1 MRYRCLLCLKLLRKY
16 INLNLH
22 KDNPNRYAETII
34 KIVLQLYMLKS
45 KDNIVDN
52 YNDDETRVYSSYHPS
67 QFDRAL
73 LNEAIQKAIEDK
85 DFMNSSLNLLTD
97 AKFPIYKNKIIE
109 HVQQLTNDKLTI
121 ALFQT
126 LSDTLEYKN
135 IEQIRNIFLGNIPA
149 KNSPSRTKSAEELN
163 VNPLTT
169 KPNQKSPKS
178 DNNESISDDTMRE
191 YICNKCGKSFLTGE
205 DLHIHQK
212 FEMKDIV

>member
-1 MRYRCLLCLKLLRKY
+1 MRYSCLLCLKLLTKY
-16 INLNLH
+16 INLNLY

-34 KIVLQLYMLKS
+34 KIVLQISMLKS

-52 YNDDETRVYSSYHPS
+52 YNDDETRIYSSYHPP
-67 QFDRAL
+67 QFDKAL

-85 DFMNSSLNLLTD
+85 DFMNSSLNLLKN

-126 LSDTLEYKN
+126 LFDTLEYKN
-135 IEQIRNIFLGNIPA
+135 MEQIRNIFLGNITA
-149 KNSPSRTKSAEELN
+149 KNSPSRTKSTEELN
-163 VNPLTT
+163 VNPLPT
-169 KPNQKSPKS
+169 KPNQKSPTS
-178 DNNESISDDTMRE
+178 DTNESVSDDTMIE
-191 YICNKCGKSFLTGE
+191 YICNKCGKSFLTRE
-205 DLHIHQK
+205 DLHIHEK

>member
-1 MRYRCLLCLKLLRKY
+1 M
-16 INLNLH
+16 NMNLH

-45 KDNIVDN
+45 KDNIVHN

-67 QFDRAL
+67 QFDKAL
-73 LNEAIQKAIEDK
+73 LNEAIQKAIKDK
-85 DFMNSSLNLLTD
+85 DFMNSSLNLIKNARYPL
-97 AKFPIYKNKIIE
+97 YKNIIIE
-109 HVQQLTNDKLTI
+109 HVQRLTNDKLTI

-149 KNSPSRTKSAEELN
+149 KNSPSRTKSAEDLN
-163 VNPLTT
+163 VNPLTS
-169 KPNQKSPKS
+169 KSNQKSPTS
-178 DNNESISDDTMRE
+178 DNNEYISDDTMRE
-191 YICNKCGKSFLTGE
+191 YICSKCGKSFLTRE

-212 FEMKDIV
+212 FELKDIV

>member
-1 MRYRCLLCLKLLRKY
+1 MRYRCLLCLKLLTKY
-16 INLNLH
+16 INLNLY

-34 KIVLQLYMLKS
+34 KIVLQISMLKS

-52 YNDDETRVYSSYHPS
+52 YNDDETRIYSSYHPP
-67 QFDRAL
+67 QFDKAL

-85 DFMNSSLNLLTD
+85 DFMNSSLNLLKN

-135 IEQIRNIFLGNIPA
+135 MEQIRNIFLGNIPA
-149 KNSPSRTKSAEELN
+149 KNSPSRTKSTEELN

-169 KPNQKSPKS
+169 KPNQKSPTS
-178 DNNESISDDTMRE
+178 DTNESVSDDTMRE
-191 YICNKCGKSFLTGE
+191 YICNKCGKSFLTRE
-205 DLHIHQK
+205 DLHIHEK

>member
-1 MRYRCLLCLKLLRKY
+1 MRYRCLLCLKLLTKY
-16 INLNLH
+16 INLNLY

-34 KIVLQLYMLKS
+34 KIVLQIYMLKS

-52 YNDDETRVYSSYHPS
+52 YNDDETRIYSSYHPP
-67 QFDRAL
+67 QFDKAL

-85 DFMNSSLNLLTD
+85 DFMNSSLNLLKN

-135 IEQIRNIFLGNIPA
+135 MEQIRNIFLGNIPA
-149 KNSPSRTKSAEELN
+149 KNSPSRTKSTEELN

-169 KPNQKSPKS
+169 KPNQKSPTS
-178 DNNESISDDTMRE
+178 DNNESVSDDTMRE
-191 YICNKCGKSFLTGE
+191 YICNKCGKSFLTRE
-205 DLHIHQK
+205 DLHIHEK

>member
-1 MRYRCLLCLKLLRKY
+1 
-16 INLNLH
+16 
-22 KDNPNRYAETII
+22 
-34 KIVLQLYMLKS
+34 MLKS

-52 YNDDETRVYSSYHPS
+52 YNDDETRIYSSYHPS
-67 QFDRAL
+67 QFDKAL

-85 DFMNSSLNLLTD
+85 DFMNASLNLLKN

-109 HVQQLTNDKLTI
+109 HVQEWTNDKLTI

-135 IEQIRNIFLGNIPA
+135 MEQIRNIFFGNIPA
-149 KNSPSRTKSAEELN
+149 KNSPSRTKSTEELN

-169 KPNQKSPKS
+169 KPNQKSPTS
-178 DNNESISDDTMRE
+178 DNNESVSDDTMRE
-191 YICNKCGKSFLTGE
+191 YICNKCGKSFLTRE
-205 DLHIHQK
+205 DLHIHEK